1 MTKRKQARRPGQI
14 APSIIGLPTRV
25 GGVGPIIVAGTG
37 IFLFIGLFIAF
48 VAFSGRDE
56 KATQTAAPTTIAAA
70 PVSAAAQERMAAAVA
85 QARHFKGDDNAPVT
99 IIEISE
105 FT

>member
-1 MTKRKQARRPGQI
+1 MAKRKQARGPGKF
-14 APSIIGLPTRV
+14 APPTIGLPTSE

-37 IFLFIGLFIAF
+37 IFILIGLFITF

-56 KATQTAAPTTIAAA
+56 KAAQPSVLAASTASPL
-70 PVSAAAQERMAAAVA
+70 SAAAQERMVAAVA